1 MCMLVRVWTSLV
13 AGVAGAAVGMALA
26 VVLVMLGVRLDVA
39 LWTIAAGAVMGLT
52 GGFVLAKGK
61 QASQ

>member
-1 MCMLVRVWTSLV
+1 
-13 AGVAGAAVGMALA
+13 MALA